1 MNLEFQ
7 VDEFKEQAPTSDV
20 FDEVYDNESSDDS
33 EEEDIQESFE
43 GEVLDDDSE
52 VEQLGV
58 RLAITESL
66 ARANYEAAGTE
77 VEEENDRITIAGNP
91 HLINPIV
98 DEVLEKI
105 VTELDLPSYCFILCF
120 V

>member
-1 MNLEFQ
+1 MDLEFQ

-20 FDEVYDNESSDDS
+20 FAEVYDNESSDDS

-43 GEVLDDDSE
+43 GKVLDDDSE
-52 VEQLGV
+52 VEQFGV
-58 RLAITESL
+58 RLAISESL

-77 VEEENDRITIAGNP
+77 VEEEHDRITIAGNP
-91 HLINPIV
+91 HLINPVV

-105 VTELDLPSYCFILCF
+105 VTELDLPSYCFNLCF